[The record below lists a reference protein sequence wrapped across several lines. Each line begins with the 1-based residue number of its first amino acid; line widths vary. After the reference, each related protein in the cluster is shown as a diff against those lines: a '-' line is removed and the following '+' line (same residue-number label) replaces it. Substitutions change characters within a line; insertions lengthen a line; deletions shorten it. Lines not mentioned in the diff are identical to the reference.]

1 MKQLIVGL
9 LITPLIQESQNTLLV
24 LIRPHSM
31 QYPPGIEKC
40 FFFFFF
46 LFNIEELET
55 QRLNDL
61 TVIM

>member
-9 LITPLIQESQNTLLV
+9 FITPFIQESQNTLLV

-40 FFFFFF
+40 FGFFF
-46 LFNIEELET
+46 LFNIEQLET